1 MLEFRLMTEAC
12 GVLPHANSS
21 IKCGDQERREAG
33 RASSQK
39 WSNKKEQ
46 IGRQSFEQRLEGQ
59 HTSHPGREMQR
70 SGEKFQLL
78 LPIAPRS
85 VAHCRVLNIL

>member
-12 GVLPHANSS
+12 GVLPHANCS
-21 IKCGDQERREAG
+21 IKYGDEERREAG

-39 WSNKKEQ
+39 WSSKKEQ
-46 IGRQSFEQRLEGQ
+46 RGRQSFEQRLEAQ

-70 SGEKFQLL
+70 SGEKYQLL
-78 LPIAPRS
+78 LSIAPGS
-85 VAHCRVLNIL
+85 VAH